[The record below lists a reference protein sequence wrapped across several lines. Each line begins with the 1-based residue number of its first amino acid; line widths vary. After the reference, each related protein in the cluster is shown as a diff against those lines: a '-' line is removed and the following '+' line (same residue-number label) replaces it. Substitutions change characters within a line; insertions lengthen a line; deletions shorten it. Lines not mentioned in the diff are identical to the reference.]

1 MFAFNFLFTERN
13 SEFLPKENL
22 NFFCSRHEQ
31 QQQVSWSKVTCCV
44 FVDDFYLHQW
54 KESSPTK
61 PVCESLWRSF
71 LRWLIFCRCLLWAME
86 LWGSLAWFK
95 GISFQELFS
104 ISWKLFWSDI
114 AGALSPKATRKPLV
128 STSLRN
134 NSEFRVKRWPGHDC
148 HQFYDYHHQS

>member
-95 GISFQELFS
+95 GIFS
-104 ISWKLFWSDI
+104 GIVFNFLKTILVRYCRGTFTKSYKKTIGVDFLEKQLRVQSEEVAREWSP
-114 AGALSPKATRKPLV
+114 SKSK
-128 STSLRN
+128 S
-134 NSEFRVKRWPGHDC
+134 
-148 HQFYDYHHQS
+148 